1 MYLLL
6 RNLQEAIGSY
16 YDYKIESLPQMS
28 LEGDIT
34 TGDGEAI
41 PPNTQFTKT
50 WRVKNSG
57 TFLQQCTTIYMIL

>member
-1 MYLLL
+1 
-6 RNLQEAIGSY
+6 
-16 YDYKIESLPQMS
+16 MS

-57 TFLQQCTTIYMIL
+57 TVHFLYPIREMEYSTVV

>member
-1 MYLLL
+1 
-6 RNLQEAIGSY
+6 
-16 YDYKIESLPQMS
+16 MS

-41 PPNTQFTKT
+41 PPNTHFTKT

-57 TFLQQCTTIYMIL
+57 LFLYIAYVQLL